1 MHLSINNKTGRSV
14 VELSK
19 HIKSLY
25 EFSQKELGFNRP
37 PSINLL
43 EDIENSKDVFGKT
56 GYYDPNN
63 MGIYIYTTGRHPKDI
78 LRSLSHELVHHSQN
92 CNGQFSKP
100 EMGETSLGYAQENG
114 HLRSMEADAYK
125 RGSGLIF
132 RDWEDGIKN
141 CTNYNNSIK
150 EIKNMSRIS
159 EQSLRKTIRSIIKST
174 LKETHDEPM
183 EAVADVPGPV
193 LKPWENLP
201 SDVTAEEMLAAVKAY
216 MEEKSVGRIEGV
228 PAGHVSPDVS
238 SWRRNPAAKAA
249 AADAA
254 TDPSLPGEEELEE
267 DQRAWNDL
275 EEDEPSDNKPRKPVQ
290 HAPGASAYERIQR
303 AAHSKKLRKQSDEAY
318 AAGKELE
325 RKKKEGLEEE
335 TGDVVRPAASFG
347 VDRRDK
353 LKDERRNKKGLAE
366 SNRKRVRQEAAEALN
381 KAAANEAAA
390 KEAAAAKAEAAARAE
405 ARRGRAA
412 EKRAAEEAA
421 AAAAA
426 AAEVSEPE
434 GLNEWYGDG
443 LYGRLLKEYT
453 KK

>member
-1 MHLSINNKTGRSV
+1 MHLTIYDSQMQVSINNKTGRPL

-43 EDIENSKDVFGKT
+43 EDIENSKSVFGKT

-63 MGIYIYTTGRHPKDI
+63 MGIYIYTTARHPKDI

-92 CNGQFSKP
+92 CSGQFNKP

-183 EAVADVPGPV
+183 GAVADMPGPV
-193 LKPWENLP
+193 SKPWENLP

-216 MEEKSVGRIEGV
+216 MEENSVGRVEGV
-228 PAGHVSPDVS
+228 PDDYVPQDTS

-249 AADAA
+249 AVDAAADA
-254 TDPSLPGEEELEE
+254 PLPGTEEEELEE
-267 DQRAWNDL
+267 
-275 EEDEPSDNKPRKPVQ
+275 E
-290 HAPGASAYERIQR
+290 
-303 AAHSKKLRKQSDEAY
+303 
-318 AAGKELE
+318 
-325 RKKKEGLEEE
+325 LEEE

-347 VDRRDK
+347 VDRRDE
-353 LKDERRNKKGLAE
+353 LKDKEGLAE
-366 SNRKRVRQEAAEALN
+366 SNRKRVRQEAAEELDNAV
-381 KAAANEAAA
+381 KAAQE
-390 KEAAAAKAEAAARAE
+390 
-405 ARRGRAA
+405 
-412 EKRAAEEAA
+412 AEEAA
-421 AAAAA
+421 AKAAANTKAAAA
-426 AAEVSEPE
+426 QRRAEARAQAVAAAKKAAAEAEAAKTAEPE
-434 GLNEWYGDG
+434 DLNEWYDES
-443 LYGRLLKEYT
+443 LYGRLLTEYT

>member
-1 MHLSINNKTGRSV
+1 MHLSINNKTGRAQ
-14 VELSK
+14 VELCK

-25 EFSQKELGFNRP
+25 EFSQKQLGFNKP

-43 EDIENSKDVFGKT
+43 EDIENSKNIFGKT
-56 GYYDPNN
+56 GYYDPNS

-92 CNGQFSKP
+92 CNGQFDEP
-100 EMGETSLGYAQENG
+100 EMGETNLGYAQESAY
-114 HLRSMEADAYK
+114 LRDIEADAYK
-125 RGSGLIF
+125 YGSGLIF
-132 RDWEDGIKN
+132 RDWEDGIKSH
-141 CTNYNNSIK
+141 TNYNSDIK

-159 EQSLRKTIRSIIKST
+159 EQSLRKAIRSIIKNT
-174 LKETHDEPM
+174 IKEAHGEP
-183 EAVADVPGPV
+183 VAELPPGEGAEMS
-193 LKPWENLP
+193 KPWENLP

-216 MEEKSVGRIEGV
+216 MEEKSIGRIEGV
-228 PAGHVSPDVS
+228 PDGHVSPDVS

-249 AADAA
+249 EADAA
-254 TDPSLPGEEELEE
+254 SELPPPGAEEELEE
-267 DQRAWNDL
+267 S
-275 EEDEPSDNKPRKPVQ
+275 EE
-290 HAPGASAYERIQR
+290 A
-303 AAHSKKLRKQSDEAY
+303 
-318 AAGKELE
+318 
-325 RKKKEGLEEE
+325 
-335 TGDVVRPAASFG
+335 GDVVRPSASFG
-347 VDRRDK
+347 E
-353 LKDERRNKKGLAE
+353 ERREELEEEGKLDE

-381 KAAANEAAA
+381 KATADEVAA

-405 ARRGRAA
+405 ARRRRSA

-421 AAAAA
+421 AAEAA